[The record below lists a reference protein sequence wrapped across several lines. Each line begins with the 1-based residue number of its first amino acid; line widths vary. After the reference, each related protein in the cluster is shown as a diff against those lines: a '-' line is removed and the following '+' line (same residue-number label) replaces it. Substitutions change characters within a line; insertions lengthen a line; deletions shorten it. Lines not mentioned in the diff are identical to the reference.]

1 VVLPATSSAEKSGTF
16 TTIDGRL
23 QKVAKALSCS
33 GDAREDWDILT
44 ELYDRVTGK
53 SVVAKPAQL
62 LAEIKAAIP
71 GYGES
76 TAAPK
81 GPFSFVVAATA
92 EAPATTGFTLMA
104 GPILFHNGATSTWS
118 ENNREVASAPYV
130 EIQAA
135 DAAKLGIA
143 DGGAIRL
150 TTAAGSLAG
159 IAKITERLQPGLLFA
174 PYHFPEFPVSGL
186 LKGNSTMV
194 EIKVEKA

>member
-1 VVLPATSSAEKSGTF
+1 
-16 TTIDGRL
+16 
-23 QKVAKALSCS
+23 
-33 GDAREDWDILT
+33 
-44 ELYDRVTGK
+44 
-53 SVVAKPAQL
+53 VVAKPAQL
-62 LAEIKAAIP
+62 LTEIKAAIP
-71 GYGES
+71 GYGEL

-81 GPFSFVVAATA
+81 GPFSFVVTTTSDVPAADS
-92 EAPATTGFTLMA
+92 FNLMV

-118 ENNREVASAPYV
+118 ENNREVSPAPYV

-143 DGGAIRL
+143 DGGAIKL
-150 TTAAGSLAG
+150 TTAAGSLNG
-159 IAKITERLQPGLLFA
+159 VAKITERLQPGLLFA